1 MKINPISKIAF
12 RSKRV
17 RSKAYIKTLQGKP
30 CLVCKQEAEAHH
42 VRFAEPS
49 AMGMKVG
56 DNWCVPLCHTCH
68 MQLHAFGDERTWWDL
83 QGIEPLKWAKKSWES
98 YIEK

>member
-30 CLVCKQEAEAHH
+30 CLFCKQEAEAHH

-83 QGIEPLKWAKKSWES
+83 QGIDPLKWAKKSWES

>member
-1 MKINPISKIAF
+1 MKINPISKIVF

-83 QGIEPLKWAKKSWES
+83 QGIDPLKWAKKSWES

>member
-49 AMGMKVG
+49 AMGTKVG

-83 QGIEPLKWAKKSWES
+83 QGIDPLKWAKKSWES

>member
-17 RSKAYIKTLQGKP
+17 RAKAYIKTLQGKP

-83 QGIEPLKWAKKSWES
+83 QGIDPLKWAKKSWES